1 MKLRIRRDLL
11 VSLRDMLTFADKAT
25 NSHGGLGLEE
35 FVEDELRLMATSYAL
50 AIIGE
55 AASRIPRHTR
65 EQLAP
70 ELPWP
75 RIVAMRNLLV
85 HDYNRV
91 SHAVV
96 HRTVTESLP
105 LLRATVAALIA
116 RLEGPEGDLPL
127 EGAE

>member
-1 MKLRIRRDLL
+1 M
-11 VSLRDMLTFADKAT
+11 T
-25 NSHGGLGLEE
+25 LEHA
-35 FVEDELRLMATSYAL
+35 FSTSYGL

-55 AASRIPRHTR
+55 AASRIPRQNR
-65 EQLAP
+65 EHLAP

-85 HDYNRV
+85 HDYNSV

-105 LLRATVAALIA
+105 ELRTTIAALIA

-127 EGAE
+127 EGGD